1 VQVVALEVQDFR
13 NYQHAAVQF
22 AAGCSVLLGPNG
34 QGKTNLVEA
43 IGYAATLGSHR
54 VANDAPLI
62 RIGAAQATIRITARR
77 GTRSAAL
84 DLVIAPGRG
93 ARARINGSPL
103 PRVRDC
109 LGLIRAVTFAPEDL
123 ALVKGDPS
131 ERRRFL
137 DELLVQ
143 RQPRLAGV
151 LADCDKVLRQRAALL
166 RSVAKKGGRP
176 DAADDATIE
185 VWDAQLAKFGGAL
198 TAARLDLV
206 AALAEPFGEAYAT
219 LAGAGA
225 AQGLVY
231 RSSAGHTGEGAAPEE
246 LAAALAAALAER
258 RGEEFRRGVNLVGP
272 QRDDVAVLIHGQPA
286 KGFASHGESWSL
298 ALAMRL
304 ASYRLLAAEA
314 VDDGDPVLI
323 LDDVFAELDDA
334 RRTRLAGAVA
344 DGEQVIITAASPQ
357 DVPAQLGGARFTV
370 AAGAIGPQAGD
381 TGAAEAGGGGG
392 AGVPEA
398 DGAGAPGAYR
408 ETLGGGFSD
417 GA

>member
-1 VQVVALEVQDFR
+1 MQVVDLEVRDFR

-22 AAGCSVLLGPNG
+22 AAGCSLLLGSNG

-54 VANDAPLI
+54 VATDAPLI
-62 RIGAAQATIRITARR
+62 RIGATQAAIRMTARR
-77 GTRSAAL
+77 GARSAVL

-123 ALVKGDPS
+123 ALVKGDPG

-151 LADCDKVLRQRAALL
+151 IADCDKVLRQRGALL
-166 RSVAKKGGRP
+166 RSVAKKGGR
-176 DAADDATIE
+176 ADPGDHATLD
-185 VWDAQLAKFGGAL
+185 VWDAQLARYGGQL
-198 TAARLDLV
+198 WSARLDLV
-206 AALAEPFGEAYAT
+206 TSLAEPFAEAYST
-219 LAGAGA
+219 LAGGTAS
-225 AQGLVY
+225 QGLDY
-231 RSSAGHTGEGAAPEE
+231 RSSTGHAGGATDPGELSAV
-246 LAAALAAALAER
+246 LADFLGQR

-272 QRDDVAVLIHGQPA
+272 QRDDLAVLLHGQPA

-304 ASYRLLAAEA
+304 AAYRLLAAEA

-334 RRTRLAGAVA
+334 RRTRLGGAVA
-344 DGEQVIITAASPQ
+344 GAEQVIITAASPQ
-357 DVPAQLGGARFTV
+357 DVPVQLGGARFTV
-370 AAGAIGPQAGD
+370 MAGTIAPG
-381 TGAAEAGGGGG
+381 AGGGT
-392 AGVPEA
+392 AAPSATATVPSGVL
-398 DGAGAPGAYR
+398 DGA
-408 ETLGGGFSD
+408 
-417 GA
+417 